1 MKISEAFDQYRYHA
15 TIEGQSRRVVE
26 HTDYV
31 KRKMVELLGDIELA
45 KLDIEKV
52 YQWRQF
58 MIYKRSKNGKPI
70 KRRPNSLRCD
80 ILRLRCML
88 KYMQALGVKCLDWE
102 LVPIPKHEDTVRT
115 FLEPDEV
122 AEMING
128 ATSVRNKAMLS
139 LLYSSGVRVSEL
151 VSLNRDSIHDR
162 CFTVVGKGKKS
173 RLCFIDERTEGLLA
187 EYLKSRA
194 DNSNALFVSNEY
206 KERLSVSTVQFIIRY
221 ARQKL
226 GINKAVTPHTFRH
239 SFATNYIK
247 NNGDIRP
254 LSKLLGHANLETTAI
269 YTHIEDNELRRYYN
283 QFHTV

>member
-1 MKISEAFDQYRYHA
+1 MKISEAFDLYRYHA
-15 TIEGQSRRVVE
+15 TIEGQSKRVIE

-31 KRKMVELLGDIELA
+31 KRKMVEHLGDIKLA
-45 KLDIEKV
+45 KLDTEKV

-58 MIYKRSKNGKPI
+58 MLYRSGKNGEAV
-70 KRRPNSLRCD
+70 KRKPNSLRCD

-88 KYMQALGVKCLDWE
+88 KYMQALGEECLDPE

-122 AEMING
+122 TEIING
-128 ATSVRNKAMLS
+128 ATSMRNKAIIS

-162 CFTVVGKGKKS
+162 SFTVVGKGKKA
-173 RLCFIDERTEGLLA
+173 RLCFIDERTEVLLA
-187 EYLKSRA
+187 QYLESR
-194 DNSNALFVSNEY
+194 DDDSNALFVSREY
-206 KERLSVSTVQFIIRY
+206 RERLSVSCVQFIIRY

-226 GINKAVTPHTFRH
+226 GISKPVTPHVFRH

-247 NNGDIRP
+247 NDGDIRP
-254 LSKLLGHANLETTAI
+254 LSKLLGHANLDTTAI
-269 YTHIEDNELRRYYN
+269 YTHIEDNELRRCYN
-283 QFHTV
+283 RFHTI